1 MGEGRNRVLI
11 TGATGFIG
19 SNVARRL
26 VADGAQVGI
35 FKRASSDVSRL
46 GDAMESL
53 TAFDVDLTDGEA
65 VRQAVRSFTPDAIL
79 HLAMHYA
86 VDHAPADVP
95 KLVGTNVLGAINL
108 LDAALELPDVF
119 FVNTSTFFVYRES
132 RGPVREDAPL
142 GPFNLYSLTKIH
154 AEEACGYFSDHDGL
168 RVATLRLSA
177 PYGPADHVR
186 RIIPFL
192 VKSYLRGES
201 PEMTSG
207 EQRWDYVF
215 IEDVVDAYAALLKTP
230 TPPGRHEIFNIGSGE
245 VVSAREIGDR
255 LAAILNAT
263 TAPRWGATPQRPHE
277 VMFRAVDIGKAR
289 EILGWG
295 PRVRIFN
302 EGLAK
307 TAEWFQRQFREEG
320 TV

>member
-1 MGEGRNRVLI
+1 MGQGRNRVLI

-19 SNVARRL
+19 SHVARRL
-26 VADGAQVGI
+26 VRDGIEVGI
-35 FKRASSDVSRL
+35 VKRTSSDVRRIKDILSSV
-46 GDAMESL
+46 AC
-53 TAFDVDLTDGEA
+53 FDLDLSDGEA
-65 VRQAVRSFTPDAIL
+65 LRRAIRDFSPDAIL

-95 KLVGTNVLGAINL
+95 KLVGTNVLGAIHL
-108 LDAALELPDVF
+108 LDAARELPDVF

-142 GPFNLYSLTKIH
+142 APFNLYSLTKIH
-154 AEEACGYFSDHDGL
+154 AEEACGYFSGHDGL

-177 PYGPADHVR
+177 PYGPGDHAR
-186 RIIPFL
+186 RLIPFL
-192 VKSYLRGES
+192 VESYLQGES
-201 PEMTSG
+201 PAMTSG

-215 IEDVVDAYAALLKTP
+215 IEDVVDAYAALLRAP
-230 TPPGRHEIFNIGSGE
+230 TPPGRHEIFNVGSGE

-255 LAAILNAT
+255 LAAILDAT
-263 TAPRWGATPQRPHE
+263 AAPRWGATPQRPHE

-289 EILGWG
+289 KVLGWE
-295 PRVRIFN
+295 PRVRIFD

-307 TAEWFQRQFREEG
+307 TAEWVQRQFREEG
-320 TV
+320 AA